1 MNIIE
6 LAKEMLQRKVYLGAM
21 GFECTDAQLE
31 AFATA
36 ITENYKAGLV
46 PVSFTWDD
54 DGVDKYT
61 NDTDYVGSLSKHI
74 FITPLYA
81 LGETK

>member
-6 LAKEMLQRKVYLGAM
+6 LAKECRFLVGEHQIGQYV
-21 GFECTDAQLE
+21 TTHQLE

-36 ITENYKAGLV
+36 IIENYKAGLV
-46 PVSFTWDD
+46 PVAYVEYVWVTDV
-54 DGVDKYT
+54 DGLQSPER
-61 NDTDYVGSLSKHI
+61 NLLDYDNGNC
-74 FITPLYA
+74 TPLYA